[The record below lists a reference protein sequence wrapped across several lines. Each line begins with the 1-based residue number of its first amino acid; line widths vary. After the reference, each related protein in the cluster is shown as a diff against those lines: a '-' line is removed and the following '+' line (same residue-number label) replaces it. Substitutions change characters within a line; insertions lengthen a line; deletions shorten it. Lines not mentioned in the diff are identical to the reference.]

1 MLEAVAGTAIGIAL
15 LVWND
20 ISAKA
25 LLYVVAG
32 WAIAIGV
39 LMLVAAIQLPRAA
52 GSDCCSRSTGSSP
65 GPSAP

>member
-1 MLEAVAGTAIGIAL
+1 MVAGTAIGIVL

-39 LMLVAAIQLPRAA
+39 LA
-52 GSDCCSRSTGSSP
+52 GRGVPASS
-65 GPSAP
+65 